1 MIHRASP
8 NNALH
13 DLPPKSDP
21 NNPKLTDLE
30 NPELLKAS
38 IKANRLLAEL
48 KGYCQTLPNPQ
59 LLINTIVL
67 QESKD
72 SSEIENIVTTQD
84 ELYRAAASI
93 DSASALS
100 SNTREVLL
108 YREALYT
115 GLELMQSR
123 GMTTN
128 TMISI
133 MQKLKNTSA
142 SIRKITGT
150 KLANPITGEVI
161 YTPPEG
167 EMLIRDKL
175 SALEKFINDD
185 QDDID
190 PLIKMALAHYQFE
203 AIHPFEDGNG
213 RTGRILNVLFL
224 VHKDLLTIP
233 VLFLSSFIIKHKN
246 EYYRLLREVTEKQN
260 WQEWILYILSAISE
274 TSALTLKKI
283 YEIQKLKEELIPL
296 IKDALKDSYNRDLVE
311 LIFSHPYVKIKALEQ
326 NGIAK
331 RQTASAYLQKLAKAD
346 ILRPIKVGKEYYY
359 INHRLMKII
368 SENEDLKQSEVT

>member
-1 MIHRASP
+1 MTHRITP
-8 NNALH
+8 NNALAE
-13 DLPPKSDP
+13 LPPKI
-21 NNPKLTDLE
+21 DLE

-48 KGYCQTLPNPQ
+48 KGYCQTLPNPL
-59 LLINTIVL
+59 LLINTVVL

-84 ELYRAAASI
+84 ELYQAAASI
-93 DSASALS
+93 DSASVPS

-108 YREALYT
+108 YREALYA

-123 GMTTN
+123 GLTTN

-133 MQKLKNTSA
+133 MQKLKNSSA
-142 SIRKITGT
+142 SVRKITGT
-150 KLANPITGEVI
+150 KLANPLTGEVI

-167 EMLIRDKL
+167 EILIRDKL

-185 QDDID
+185 QDNID
-190 PLIKMALAHYQFE
+190 PLIKMALMHYQFE
-203 AIHPFEDGNG
+203 AIHPFEEGNG

-224 VHKDLLTIP
+224 VHQNLLTIP

-260 WQEWILYILSAISE
+260 WQDWILYILFAIAE
-274 TSALTLKKI
+274 TSALTLRKI
-283 YEIQKLKEELIPL
+283 SEIQKLKEELIPL
-296 IKDALKDSYNRDLVE
+296 VKDALKDSYSRDLVE
-311 LIFSHPYVKIKALEQ
+311 LIFSYPYVKIKALEQ

-331 RQTASAYLQKLAKAD
+331 RQTASTYLQKLAKAD

-368 SENEDLKQSEVT
+368 SESENSKS

>member
-1 MIHRASP
+1 MHLRTSP
-8 NNALH
+8 HNNLQ
-13 DLPPKSDP
+13 DLPPQF
-21 NNPKLTDLE
+21 NLE

-38 IKANRLLAEL
+38 IKASRLLAEL
-48 KGYCQTLPNPQ
+48 KGYCQTLPNPL

-67 QESKD
+67 QESKN

-93 DSASALS
+93 DNESTPS

-108 YREALYT
+108 YREALYA
-115 GLELMQSR
+115 GLELVQSR

-142 SIRKITGT
+142 SIRKTTGT
-150 KLANPITGEVI
+150 KLANPLTEEVI

-185 QDDID
+185 KDDID
-190 PLIKMALAHYQFE
+190 PLIKMALMHYQFE
-203 AIHPFEDGNG
+203 AIHPFIDGNG

-260 WQEWILYILSAISE
+260 WHEWILYMLSAISE
-274 TSALTLKKI
+274 TSSITLTKI
-283 YEIQKLKEELIPL
+283 YEIQKLKEEIIPL
-296 IKDALKDSYNRDLVE
+296 VKDALKDSYSRDLVE
-311 LIFSHPYVKIKALEQ
+311 LIFSYPYVKIKALEK

-331 RQTASAYLQKLAKAD
+331 RQTASTYLQKLAKAN
-346 ILRPIKVGKEYYY
+346 ILKPIKVGKEYYY

-368 SENEDLKQSEVT
+368 SEN